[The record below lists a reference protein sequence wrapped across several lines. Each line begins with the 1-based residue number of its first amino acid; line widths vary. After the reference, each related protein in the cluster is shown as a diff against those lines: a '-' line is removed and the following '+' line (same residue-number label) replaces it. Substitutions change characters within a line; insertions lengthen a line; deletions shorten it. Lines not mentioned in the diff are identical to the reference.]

1 MEIVGGALKALIS
14 NLAPDG
20 GAHYADSAW
29 VQEELQPL
37 LKALNQ
43 KASNNLRMIRE
54 ADERHNVTLMLVV
67 VMAAILVL
75 MILMIIVCFRSQ
87 RHLTSKLTNG
97 IHNIYANIGQRAT
110 NEQPSFDL

>member
-1 MEIVGGALKALIS
+1 MEIVGGALKALIN
-14 NLAPDG
+14 NLTPDG
-20 GAHYADSAW
+20 GAHYVDSSW
-29 VQEELQPL
+29 VSEELQPL

-43 KASNNLRMIRE
+43 KASNNLKMINE
-54 ADERHNVTLMLVV
+54 ADDRHNTTLMLVV

-87 RHLTSKLTNG
+87 PHYTRKLTNG

-110 NEQPSFDL
+110 NEQPSFAL